1 MLRRVSRAPLTSAL
15 VLACL
20 FGAGAR
26 ADIVDRLDE
35 PAAEIAASQWWNGTA
50 PKLADL
56 RGRVVVLHVS
66 DPARATSKAFVPNL
80 VKLRDAYKAAP
91 VTFIEVVENDDQA
104 VATAYAADAASGVT
118 WLVGWDGT
126 GALLRGYPGTSVPRT
141 YVIGPDGKVAWH
153 AHVMALTKE
162 ILDAQVTRCSFGDNK
177 AVPAAARV
185 AAKAM
190 LDLRF
195 GDAIVAAD
203 KVFTDRY
210 AGDDAKAYC
219 AKVKKEV
226 ARYYAFQKGV
236 VDALIKDLDWAAAYH
251 RIERMLVVYKGTDH
265 LPEVEK
271 RKAELDANPRVKYI
285 VAAQKELDQ
294 IVEHIDRED
303 VKGLEKIVEKL
314 KAFQENYP
322 DSAPAKKAGEWIEEC
337 ERRIARRRAK

>member
-1 MLRRVSRAPLTSAL
+1 MTRALLPAAL

-20 FGAGAR
+20 CAAGAR

-35 PAAEIAASQWWNGTA
+35 PAAEITASQWWNGAA
-50 PKLADL
+50 PKLADFK
-56 RGRVVVLHVS
+56 GRVVVLHVS
-66 DPARATSKAFVPNL
+66 DPARATSKAFLPDL
-80 VKLRDAYKAAP
+80 VKLRDAYKSAP
-91 VTFIEVVENDDQA
+91 VTIVEVVENEDQA
-104 VATAYAADAASGVT
+104 VATAHAADTESGVT

-126 GALLRGYPGTSVPRT
+126 GMLLRGYPGTSVPRT
-141 YVIGPDGKVAWH
+141 YLIGPDGKVAWH
-153 AHVMALTKE
+153 AHIKALTKQ

-177 AVPAAARV
+177 VVPAAARP

-195 GDAIVAAD
+195 GDAITAAD

-210 AGDDAKAYC
+210 AGDDAKAFC

-236 VDALIKDLDWAAAYH
+236 VDALIQELDWAVAYH
-251 RIERMLVVYKGTDH
+251 RVERMLVTYKGTDH
-265 LPEVEK
+265 LAEVEK

-285 VAAQKELDQ
+285 VAAQKELDG

-303 VKGLEKIVEKL
+303 VKGLEKIVDKL
-314 KAFQENYP
+314 KAFQETYP
-322 DSAPAKKAGEWIEEC
+322 ESAPAKKAGEWIEEC
-337 ERRIARRRAK
+337 ERRIARRRGK

>member
-1 MLRRVSRAPLTSAL
+1 MSRSRFLTAL

-20 FGAGAR
+20 LGAGAR

-35 PAAEIAASQWWNGTA
+35 PAPEITATQWWNGAA
-50 PKLADL
+50 PKMADL

-80 VKLRDAYKAAP
+80 VKLRDAYKEAP
-91 VTFIEVVENDDQA
+91 VTIVEIVENDDQA
-104 VATAYAADAASGVT
+104 VATAHAGDTEAGVT
-118 WLVGWDGT
+118 WLVGWDGA
-126 GALLRGYPGTSVPRT
+126 GVISRGYPGTSIPRT

-153 AHVMALTKE
+153 AHVAALTKA
-162 ILDAQVTRCSFGDNK
+162 IVDAQVTRCAFGDAK
-177 AVPAAARV
+177 AVPAAARL

-210 AGDDAKAYC
+210 AGDDAKAFC

-236 VDALIKDLDWAAAYH
+236 VDAAVRDLDWAVAYH
-251 RIERMLVVYKGTDH
+251 RVVRMLAVYKGTDH
-265 LPEVEK
+265 LAEVEK
-271 RKAELDANPRVKYI
+271 QKAELDANPRVKYI
-285 VAAQKELDQ
+285 VAAQKELDG

-303 VKGLEKIVEKL
+303 IKGLEKIIAKL
-314 KAFQENYP
+314 KEFQSTYP
-322 DSAPAKKAGEWIEEC
+322 DSSPAKKAGEWILEC

>member
-1 MLRRVSRAPLTSAL
+1 VSRARFLTAL

-20 FGAGAR
+20 LGAGAR

-35 PAAEIAASQWWNGTA
+35 AAPEISAAQWWNGAA
-50 PKLADL
+50 PKPADL

-80 VKLRDAYKAAP
+80 VKLRDAYKSAP
-91 VTFIEVVENDDQA
+91 VTIVEIVENDDQA
-104 VATAYAADAASGVT
+104 VAAAHAGDTESGVT
-118 WLVGWDGT
+118 WLVGWDGA
-126 GALLRGYPGTSVPRT
+126 GAISRGYPGTSIPRT

-153 AHVMALTKE
+153 AHVAALTKE
-162 ILDAQVTRCSFGDNK
+162 IVDAQVTRCSFGDPK
-177 AVPAAARV
+177 VVPAAARV

-210 AGDDAKAYC
+210 AGDDAKAFC
-219 AKVKKEV
+219 AKVKKEI

-236 VDALIKDLDWAAAYH
+236 VDAAVRDLDWAAAYH
-251 RIERMLVVYKGTDH
+251 RTVRMLVVYKGTDH
-265 LPEVEK
+265 LDEIERK
-271 RKAELDANPRVKYI
+271 KAELDANPRVKYI
-285 VAAQKELDQ
+285 VAAQKELDG

-303 VKGLEKIVEKL
+303 IKGLEKLIAKL
-314 KAFQENYP
+314 KEFQSTYP
-322 DSAPAKKAGEWIEEC
+322 DSSPAKKAGEWIEEC
-337 ERRIARRRAK
+337 QRRITRRRSK

>member
-1 MLRRVSRAPLTSAL
+1 VSRAFLPAAL

-20 FGAGAR
+20 GGAGAR

-35 PAAEIAASQWWNGTA
+35 PAAEIAAAQWWNGAA

-80 VKLRDAYKAAP
+80 VKLRDAYKDAP
-91 VTFIEVVENDDQA
+91 VTIVEVVENEDQA
-104 VATAYAADAASGVT
+104 IAAAHAADAASGVT
-118 WLVGWDGT
+118 WPVGWDGT
-126 GALLRGYPGTSVPRT
+126 GVLLRGYPGTSVPRT

-153 AHVMALTKE
+153 AHVAALTKE
-162 ILDAQVTRCSFGDNK
+162 IVDAQVTRCSFGDSK
-177 AVPAAARV
+177 AVPAAARA

-195 GDAIVAAD
+195 GDAITAAD

-210 AGDDAKAYC
+210 AGDDAKAFC

-236 VDALIKDLDWAAAYH
+236 VDVLIRDLDWAVAYH
-251 RIERMLVVYKGTDH
+251 RVERMLVIYKGTDH
-265 LPEVEK
+265 LPEIEK
-271 RKAELDANPRVKYI
+271 RKAELDANPRVRYI
-285 VAAQKELDQ
+285 VAAQKELDG
-294 IVEHIDRED
+294 IVEHLDRED
-303 VKGLEKIVEKL
+303 VKGLEKIIAKL
-314 KAFQENYP
+314 EEFQSTYP
-322 DSAPAKKAGEWIEEC
+322 ESAVAKKAGEWIEEC
-337 ERRIARRRAK
+337 KRRIARRRAK